1 MSLLTQNHLNQLIQ
15 QVGSETR
22 AAAAGRPTETPL
34 AMQIVEAKR
43 QVRATLVRAMP
54 VEVSPKA
61 MLRHNLML
69 RHNQS
74 HLVAPIILGQ
84 GFKVAVKLRA
94 AAVVANAQNR
104 RGALRISIRLEMK
117 EAAMCLGR
125 AAVTTTS
132 LAGDDLAMTTMMIS
146 RTSLMM
152 KTTLGLA

>member
-1 MSLLTQNHLNQLIQ
+1 MSLLTQNLLNQLIQ

-34 AMQIVEAKR
+34 VMQIVEAKR

-61 MLRHNLML
+61 MLH
-69 RHNQS
+69 HNQS

-84 GFKVAVKLRA
+84 GFKVAVNLRA
-94 AAVVANAQNR
+94 AAVVVNARNR
-104 RGALRISIRLEMK
+104 REALRISIRLEMK

-132 LAGDDLAMTTMMIS
+132 LAGGDLAMTTMMIS

>member
-1 MSLLTQNHLNQLIQ
+1 MSLLTQNLLNQLIQ

-61 MLRHNLML
+61 MLH
-69 RHNQS
+69 HNQS

-84 GFKVAVKLRA
+84 GFKVAVNLRA
-94 AAVVANAQNR
+94 AAVVVNARNR

-132 LAGDDLAMTTMMIS
+132 LAGGDLAMTTMMIS

>member
-1 MSLLTQNHLNQLIQ
+1 MSLLTQNLLNQLIQ

-61 MLRHNLML
+61 MLH
-69 RHNQS
+69 HNQS

-117 EAAMCLGR
+117 EAAMCPGR

-132 LAGDDLAMTTMMIS
+132 LAGDDLVMTTMMIS
-146 RTSLMM
+146 RTS
-152 KTTLGLA
+152 

>member
-1 MSLLTQNHLNQLIQ
+1 MSLLTQNLLNQLIQ

-43 QVRATLVRAMP
+43 QVRATLVRVMP

-61 MLRHNLML
+61 MLH
-69 RHNQS
+69 HNQS

-117 EAAMCLGR
+117 EAAMCPGR

-132 LAGDDLAMTTMMIS
+132 LAGGDLAMTTMMIS

>member
-1 MSLLTQNHLNQLIQ
+1 MSLLTQNLLNQLIQ

-61 MLRHNLML
+61 MLRHN
-69 RHNQS
+69 QS

-94 AAVVANAQNR
+94 VAVVANARNR

-117 EAAMCLGR
+117 EAAMCPGR

-132 LAGDDLAMTTMMIS
+132 LAGGDLAMTTMMIS

>member
-1 MSLLTQNHLNQLIQ
+1 MNLLTQNLLIRPIRR
-15 QVGSETR
+15 VGSETR
-22 AAAAGRPTETPL
+22 AAAAGHPTETPL
-34 AMQIVEAKR
+34 AMQIVEAMR

-54 VEVSPKA
+54 VKVSPKPI
-61 MLRHNLML
+61 LS
-69 RHNQS
+69 HNQW

-94 AAVVANAQNR
+94 AAVVANARNR
-104 RGALRISIRLEMK
+104 REALRISIRLEMK

-132 LAGDDLAMTTMMIS
+132 LAGGDLAMTTMMIS

>member
-1 MSLLTQNHLNQLIQ
+1 MSLLTQNLLNQLIQ

-61 MLRHNLML
+61 MLH
-69 RHNQS
+69 HNQS

-84 GFKVAVKLRA
+84 GFKVAVNLRA
-94 AAVVANAQNR
+94 AAVVVNARNR
-104 RGALRISIRLEMK
+104 REALRISIRLEMK